1 MAVDAKTVK
10 ALRDKT
16 GAPILHCR
24 EALEKN
30 DCNIEKAITYLREK
44 GIASASKKMGR
55 DTKDGKIISYIHPG
69 DKLGVM
75 VEINCETDFVAKGD
89 GFTEFARDI
98 AMHIAAANP
107 VYVSKEEVPEDVLEK
122 ERQIYRTQAQNSNKP
137 EKVIEKII
145 EGKLGKFY
153 SEVCLLE
160 QAFVKD
166 DKVIISDFMKS
177 AIAKFG
183 GSIGVSRFARFKLGD
198 S

>member
-10 ALRDKT
+10 TLRDKT

-24 EALEKN
+24 EALEKS
-30 DCNIEKAITYLREK
+30 DCDIEKAITYLREK

-55 DTKDGKIISYIHPG
+55 DKKDGKVVSYIHPG

-75 VEINCETDFVAKGD
+75 VEINCETDFVAKGE

-107 VYVSKEEVPEDVLEK
+107 VYVSKEDVPEDVLEK
-122 ERQIYRTQAQNSNKP
+122 ERQIYKTQAQNSNKP
-137 EKVIEKII
+137 EKVIEKIV

-160 QAFVKD
+160 QVFVKD
-166 DKVIISDFMKS
+166 DKMTINVLIKS

-183 GSIGVSRFARFKLGD
+183 ENIGVSRFARFKIG
-198 S
+198 